1 MAINKITAP
10 RTAPFMAETDGTIL
24 GYRLV
29 KVDPVTNTAAYVADE
44 ANAITVAEALPEYN
58 NTISFLPTGDT
69 SGEQFLTLGGVVNA
83 GDYLNADATGKGV
96 TVATKAEGC
105 AQALSS
111 GIADQVIAVR
121 MFLL

>member
-1 MAINKITAP
+1 MPINKITAP
-10 RTAPFMAETDGTIL
+10 RSAPFMAETDGTL
-24 GYRLV
+24 DRYRLI
-29 KVDPVTNTAAYVADE
+29 KVDPVTNTAVYAEDG
-44 ANAITVAEALPEYN
+44 ANAISIAEALPEYN

-83 GDYLNADATGKGV
+83 GDYLNADAEGKGV
-96 TVATKAEGC
+96 KVTTKAEGC

-111 GIADQVIAVR
+111 GIANQVIAVR